1 MLMMQLPRTVIGPVV
16 PVSGMGRISTG
27 TPALT
32 SAMVA
37 SVISRSC
44 MSGAMV
50 QLIVL
55 KIGRCRSE
63 PPATASKISSS
74 GAT

>member
-1 MLMMQLPRTVIGPVV
+1 MLMMQVPRTVIGEVV

-27 TPALT
+27 TPDLT

-44 MSGAMV
+44 WRGATV
-50 QLIVL
+50 QSMVL
-55 KIGRCRSE
+55 KMGRSHSE

-74 GAT
+74 GST